1 MVYRILLVST
11 DAAAGCGLQAILNQA
26 GDGCFVVECLDR
38 LDDAVMRAQAGG
50 LDIAL
55 FEQSL
60 YPGTALTNFE
70 LLSRIAAAVPL
81 MLYRAL
87 GDGRDSRTTQAFCAL
102 IPADRLAHEHAHAQ
116 IILDSIGAAVIT
128 TDLLGQVNYLNRA
141 AQRISGWTLEQ
152 ARGHSIAEVMP
163 PPDGD
168 ASRCAATVP
177 QILRENRPTPPDQ
190 DTRTPREFED
200 ASAPIHNGDGQVS
213 GAVVVFHDVSAAQ
226 AKADKMTHLAQH
238 DILTHLPNR
247 LLLDDRIAQAMHLA
261 KRHASSLALM
271 FLDLDNFKQINDSLG
286 HTVGDQLLQSVARR
300 LLACVRS
307 SDTVSRTGGDEFIVL
322 LSEIQGERDAAVSAR
337 KILGALAAQHCIE
350 QLGVQ
355 ITCSI
360 GISLFPADGS
370 SAGALLRHA
379 DNAMYQAKQAGRNR
393 YRFFHDRVEVHAD
406 GNR

>member
-1 MVYRILLVST
+1 MVYRILLVT
-11 DAAAGCGLQAILNQA
+11 ANAAAGCALEALMNQA
-26 GDGCFVVECLDR
+26 GNGCFVVECLDR
-38 LDDAVMRAQAGG
+38 LDDAVTRAQAGG
-50 LDIAL
+50 LDIVL

-60 YPGTALTNFE
+60 HSSNALTTLE

-81 MLYRAL
+81 MLYRTL
-87 GDGRDSRTTQAFCAL
+87 GDSRDSPTTQALCAL
-102 IPADRLAHEHAHAQ
+102 IPANRLAHEHAYAQ
-116 IILDSIGAAVIT
+116 AILDSIGAAVIT
-128 TDLLGQVNYLNRA
+128 TDLLGRVDYLNRA

-168 ASRCAATVP
+168 ASRCTATVP
-177 QILRENRPTPPDQ
+177 QILRENRPTAPNKG
-190 DTRTPREFED
+190 PRAPRAFED
-200 ASAPIHNGDGQVS
+200 SSAPIQNGDGQIS
-213 GAVVVFHDVSAAQ
+213 GAVVIFHDVSAAQ
-226 AKADKMTHLAQH
+226 AMADKMMHLAQH
-238 DILTHLPNR
+238 DVLTHLPNR
-247 LLLDDRIAQAMHLA
+247 LLLDDRIAQAIHLA

-300 LLACVRS
+300 LLTCVRS

-337 KILGALAAQHCIE
+337 KILDALAAQHCIE

-370 SAGALLRHA
+370 NAGALLRHA

>member
-1 MVYRILLVST
+1 MTYRILLVTT
-11 DAAAGCGLQAILNQA
+11 DATAGCGLQAVLNQA

-38 LDDAVMRAQAGG
+38 LDDAVTRAQAGG
-50 LDIAL
+50 LDIVL

-60 YPGTALTNFE
+60 HSGNALTTLE
-70 LLSRIAAAVPL
+70 LLSRVAAAVPL

-87 GDGRDSRTTQAFCAL
+87 GDGRDSPTTQALCAL
-102 IPADRLAHEHAHAQ
+102 IPVNRLNHEHTHAQ
-116 IILDSIGAAVIT
+116 AILDSIGAAVIT
-128 TDLLGQVNYLNRA
+128 TDLLGQVDYLNRA

-152 ARGHSIAEVMP
+152 ARGHSIGELMP
-163 PPDGD
+163 PLDGASTD
-168 ASRCAATVP
+168 AAPAP
-177 QILRENRPTPPDQ
+177 QIQRQHRPALPNKGTPE
-190 DTRTPREFED
+190 PRAFED
-200 ASAPIHNGDGQVS
+200 SSAPIHNGDGQIS

-226 AKADKMTHLAQH
+226 AMADRMTHLAQH
-238 DILTHLPNR
+238 DALTHLPNR
-247 LLLDDRIAQAMHLA
+247 LLLDDRIAQAINLA
-261 KRHASSLALM
+261 KRHAGSLALM

-337 KILGALAAQHCIE
+337 KILDALAAQHCIE
-350 QLGVQ
+350 PLGVQ

-379 DNAMYQAKQAGRNR
+379 DSAMYQAKQAGRNR
-393 YRFFHDRVEVHAD
+393 YRFFQDSAEVNAED
-406 GNR
+406 SR